1 MFMFVTFLQLLLR
14 IDQLTFRNQYSTVKG
29 VRFPLHLSN
38 ENRIVRATKVERL
51 LKTAAIFDVTTNVQL
66 EISTQKMYGEQQKI
80 FIDTD

>member
-1 MFMFVTFLQLLLR
+1 MFVTFLQLLLR

-29 VRFPLHLSN
+29 VRFPLHLPN